1 MTVPIT
7 DLPLSG
13 SARERD
19 GDNSQSLDLKKV
31 HQPSPS
37 PRLKSGFP
45 TKTFPPSLAGHWL
58 ANQHIA
64 L

>member
-13 SARERD
+13 PARERD

-37 PRLKSGFP
+37 PRLQVAS
-45 TKTFPPSLAGHWL
+45 PPKHSPPPRWQVTGWPI
-58 ANQHIA
+58 NK
-64 L
+64 

>member
-37 PRLKSGFP
+37 PRLKVAS
-45 TKTFPPSLAGHWL
+45 PPKHSPPPPRWQVTGWPI
-58 ANQHIA
+58 NT
-64 L
+64 